1 MKTDNIIILIV
12 LILSVLY
19 GFLGPNKDGYSF
31 KNWENVSVTTTI
43 IYAVVLYGFGLF
55 GGKFD
60 KLKRM
65 PKAFVITFLV
75 IIIFIT
81 IPFSSAFLGEFFK
94 VSFLNKLALIL
105 DGGRIVKMWLLTIT
119 ASFFLVIDVIMMKS
133 EGDDKIKFH
142 INLKYSELP
151 VFGAFIILLAYSYFL
166 GDIKIT
172 KYGLDSFFA
181 GAVAFQMISSN
192 IVWMQ
197 NDDKLWESIKS
208 MSNKEKN

>member
-1 MKTDNIIILIV
+1 MKTDNSIILIV

-19 GFLGPNKDGYSF
+19 GFLGPNKDVFSF

-43 IYAVVLYGFGLF
+43 IYAAVLYGFGLF

-65 PKAFVITFLV
+65 PKAFVITFLG
-75 IIIFIT
+75 IIIFTT
-81 IPFSSAFLGEFFK
+81 IPFSSAFFGEFFK
-94 VSFLNKLALIL
+94 NAFLNKLALIL

-119 ASFFLVIDVIMMKS
+119 ASFFLVIDAIMMKS

-151 VFGAFIILLAYSYFL
+151 VFGTFIILLAYSYFL

-172 KYGLDSFFA
+172 KYGMDSFFA

-192 IVWMQ
+192 IIWMQ